1 MPREGKMDVLI
12 AVIAVAVAGSFV
24 IVVEIVVRRRPVNG
38 LRSDSF
44 VQTLARA
51 YRNSWRHSHKL

>member
-1 MPREGKMDVLI
+1 MDVLF
-12 AVIAVAVAGSFV
+12 AVVAMALAVALVFLVG
-24 IVVEIVVRRRPVNG
+24 IVV
-38 LRSDSF
+38 LRWRAKRSASDSL

>member
-1 MPREGKMDVLI
+1 MDVFI
-12 AVIAVAVAGSFV
+12 AVVAMALVAALV
-24 IVVEIVVRRRPVNG
+24 ILVVAIVVPRRPVDG
-38 LRSDSF
+38 SDSL

>member
-12 AVIAVAVAGSFV
+12 AVVAMALAAVLVILVA
-24 IVVEIVVRRRPVNG
+24 IVVLRRPVD
-38 LRSDSF
+38 RSDSL

>member
-1 MPREGKMDVLI
+1 MDVLI
-12 AVIAVAVAGSFV
+12 AVVAMALAAAVV
-24 IVVEIVVRRRPVNG
+24 ILVEIVVLRRPVNG
-38 LRSDSF
+38 LRSESF